1 MSQIT
6 IVLLNGWVEWDLR
19 MHQCHAL
26 PIMDAEWLSFATDFS
41 WHLGSMAVTLSSRL
55 LSSLDVV
62 GCVRGGV
69 APHSLSA
76 VSRLPTHLSPPPRPP
91 GAGGPP
97 NITPPETILWR
108 KSFTWWDWHQG
119 FNGSPI
125 GKRQIS
131 SRDTEAPA
139 HNVYLPHHK
148 HTTLP
153 PPPPS
158 HPKL

>member
-1 MSQIT
+1 M
-6 IVLLNGWVEWDLR
+6 LLNGWVEWDAVHP

-26 PIMDAEWLSFATDFS
+26 PMDAEWLSFTTEFS
-41 WHLGSMAVTLSSRL
+41 WHLGSMAVTLSSRR

-108 KSFTWWDWHQG
+108 KSFTWGLMAAQ
-119 FNGSPI
+119 S
-125 GKRQIS
+125 GKGKS
-131 SRDTEAPA
+131 FSSEGCPSRDTEVAA

-148 HTTLP
+148 HTTR
-153 PPPPS
+153 PPS
-158 HPKL
+158 LPSSHSEHTS